1 MKKSVIEETIVDIL
15 LEKNLTITTAE
26 SCTGGAVAASLI
38 NVAGISEVY
47 KEGFIT
53 YSNEAKQK
61 RLGVR
66 VRTLNDFGA
75 VSRETAFEM
84 AKGVCEVAKADVGV
98 AVTGIAGPSGG
109 TEEKPVGLVYIGC
122 CVNRVTKVTENHFEG
137 SRSEIRE
144 QSVQAALEVLLEC
157 LEQI

>member
-1 MKKSVIEETIVDIL
+1 MSKDNIGMEEKIVSLL
-15 LEKNLTITTAE
+15 LEKGLSITTAE
-26 SCTGGAVAASLI
+26 SCTGGAIAAHLI
-38 NVAGISEVY
+38 NVVGISQVY

-75 VSRETAFEM
+75 VSHEVAFEM
-84 AKGVCEVAKADVGV
+84 AKGVCQVADADVGI

-109 TEEKPVGLVYIGC
+109 TEEKPVGLVYLSC
-122 CVNRVTKVTENHFEG
+122 CVNRQSKVVEKHFEG
-137 SRSEIRE
+137 SRNEIRE
-144 QSVQAALEVLLEC
+144 QSVQAALELLLDC
-157 LEQI
+157 LR